1 MEYKVDMAQDITLDL
16 LYYAKRRLKEDGK
29 RLDDVAQSTGLSKS
43 TISRLHSNKKNVSA
57 QVLISLLLEADPR
70 MELYLRQIPEIII
83 NKKEKSK

>member
-1 MEYKVDMAQDITLDL
+1 MEYKVDVAQDIALDL
-16 LYYAKRRLKEDGK
+16 LYYARRRLKEDGK

-57 QVLISLLLEADPR
+57 QVLISLLLESDPR
-70 MELYLRQIPEIII
+70 MELYLRQIPNII